1 VAGFTCLTGVPIG
14 LIAGVRGGWVD
25 NLLMRLADALLTF
38 PPLLLASAIV
48 GLFGADIFHVMLAI
62 GLVQAPV
69 LARIVRGSALAARQD
84 VHVRAARALGAGPIR
99 IVLSNVL
106 RNILGPIIVQ
116 LSMVFATAVV
126 TEAALGFLGLGTQ
139 PPQPSW
145 GRDLSDARR
154 FLGEAPWMFLAPS
167 AAIVL
172 CALSIKFLGDGLY
185 NWFDPCTRRR

>member
-1 VAGFTCLTGVPIG
+1 MSSSTSHLATISKPPQRALIRPALRVLRRHPAALFGLIYLTTVCIVSMFAPAFAPYDPIRINLPAKLQAPSLLHFLGTDHFGRDVLSRVIYGGRVSLSVGALVAGFTCLTGVPIG

-84 VHVRAARALGAGPIR
+84 VHVRAAR
-99 IVLSNVL
+99 
-106 RNILGPIIVQ
+106 
-116 LSMVFATAVV
+116 
-126 TEAALGFLGLGTQ
+126 
-139 PPQPSW
+139 
-145 GRDLSDARR
+145 
-154 FLGEAPWMFLAPS
+154 
-167 AAIVL
+167 
-172 CALSIKFLGDGLY
+172 
-185 NWFDPCTRRR
+185 